1 MSYIPKLT
9 HLAILIVRDIVMTI
23 DRQAHKKRSS
33 TSTTS
38 MAGPAAKDVKESRS
52 AGVSST
58 LRDVAKVLE
67 SNYRQNTPTRLR
79 LLDTFLVFLF
89 VTGVLQ
95 VWPDTRFLPLS
106 I

>member
-1 MSYIPKLT
+1 
-9 HLAILIVRDIVMTI
+9 
-23 DRQAHKKRSS
+23 
-33 TSTTS
+33 
-38 MAGPAAKDVKESRS
+38 MAGPAAKGVKEGRV
-52 AGVSST
+52 AGVASA

-95 VWPDTRFLPLS
+95 VWPDTRVLS
-106 I
+106 SSI

>member
-1 MSYIPKLT
+1 
-9 HLAILIVRDIVMTI
+9 
-23 DRQAHKKRSS
+23 
-33 TSTTS
+33 
-38 MAGPAAKDVKESRS
+38 MAGPAVKDVKEGRL

-58 LRDVAKVLE
+58 LKDVAKVLE

-95 VWPDTRFLPLS
+95 V
-106 I
+106 